1 MILKQIGLHQNIVYV
16 SVILVFSLFLFD
28 SCVSAAHRL
37 EPPQQ
42 MAELRLSD
50 IENLIDQ
57 SPAEAVHSIQIF
69 RQRYSA
75 LDAQQDKLL
84 DSYFQRASETMI
96 AQTKQAVAERQW
108 DRARSLLRSLSV
120 LELDHYFPDL
130 SEGTILMNQAK
141 DMLNQGKNL
150 EAFLALVQASQH
162 DVLIDADT
170 AWPFFRT
177 AMELKLRPLALFVY
191 NLALQEDS
199 RPSDADRIYLQ
210 GQDTASEMIR
220 GVATVLV
227 DRGIRI
233 EKGRSYA
240 DRVLGSAFFI
250 DASGLLITNYHVIA
264 SEVDPEYNGISRM
277 YIRLGDV
284 TSPRIPAKVIGWD
297 PIMDL
302 AVIKAEIVPE
312 YVFSVIGSETAQ
324 VGDKVYAIGSPAGL
338 EKTVTSGIVSALN
351 RRLLQLGD
359 VIQLDAA
366 VNHGN
371 SGGPVVDERGNL
383 LGVVFAGIEQFQG
396 INFAVPVQRLISAL
410 PALLAGG
417 QVERPWLGLVLA
429 EERDGVSILYVAPNT
444 PAFEQN
450 LPTDSL
456 LQRFNGKKIDAP
468 LGQRIALLQD
478 QLLSCKSGELVSVE
492 AADGRR
498 WILASAKRPLK
509 PLGEAIK
516 LDTKER
522 LTAPLFGMLL
532 SPGFGSVLNP
542 QYQIKKIVR
551 GSVADESGLSEGD
564 PLSIHGFTVDENQ
577 GVAYMDLS
585 IKKRKMGYLEVMMRL
600 YGTLEITDT
609 L

>member
-1 MILKQIGLHQNIVYV
+1 MYRTIL
-16 SVILVFSLFLFD
+16 SLSGCIIFVASTFL
-28 SCVSAAHRL
+28 SCTSAAQRL
-37 EPPQQ
+37 APPQYT
-42 MAELRLSD
+42 MDLRFSD
-50 IENLIDQ
+50 IEGLVDQ
-57 SPAEAVHSIQIF
+57 SPTAAIQAIEVFKARYPDLDDTQRQNLDDLFKRASDQLLYRTQEAVG
-69 RQRYSA
+69 A
-75 LDAQQDKLL
+75 KD
-84 DSYFQRASETMI
+84 
-96 AQTKQAVAERQW
+96 W
-108 DRARSLLRSLSV
+108 NRARSLFRSLSV
-120 LELDHYFPDL
+120 LGL
-130 SEGTILMNQAK
+130 STEMAGISEAGLLLSQAE
-141 DMLNQGKNL
+141 DYLSQERNL
-150 EAFLALVQASQH
+150 EAFLALVQAYQSGAT
-162 DVLIDADT
+162 IDADK
-170 AWPFFRT
+170 AYPFYHR

-191 NLALQEDS
+191 TMALQSDS
-199 RPSDADRIYLQ
+199 RVGESDKLFLQ
-210 GQDTASEMIR
+210 GRDTTADMIR

-250 DASGLLITNYHVIA
+250 DKSGLLITNYHVIS
-264 SEVDPEYNGISRM
+264 SEVDPEYNGVSRM
-277 YIRLGDV
+277 YIRMGDA

-302 AVIKAEIVPE
+302 AVIKAEIVPD
-312 YVFSVIGSETAQ
+312 YVFSVIGTDVAQ

-338 EKTVTSGIVSALN
+338 EKTVTSGIISALN

-371 SGGPVVDERGNL
+371 SGGPVVNERGSL

-396 INFAVPVQRLISAL
+396 INFAVPVQRLVSAL

-417 QVERPWLGLVLA
+417 QVERPWLGLVLG
-429 EERDGVSILYVAPNT
+429 EERDSVKILYVAPNT

-450 LPTDSL
+450 IPVESNILSL
-456 LQRFNGKKIDAP
+456 NGHTVDAP
-468 LGQRIALLQD
+468 LGMRISALQD
-478 QLLSCKSGELVSVE
+478 QLLLCQTGELVSLKTT
-492 AADGRR
+492 DGTERL
-498 WILASAKRPLK
+498 ITLAKRPLK
-509 PLGEAIK
+509 PLSEALK

-532 SPGFGSVLNP
+532 SPGFGSSLSP

-551 GSVADESGLSEGD
+551 GSIADESGLSEND
-564 PLSIHGFTVDENQ
+564 PLSIQGFMVDEEK
-577 GVAYMDLS
+577 GIAYMDIS

-600 YGTLEITDT
+600 YGYLEIPDT